1 MKITEKK
8 IGTLTTIL
16 CWAMILF
23 FVCIFFY
30 INFSITP
37 SFYCTDMYEDV
48 MVSIEMWK
56 EKTPFPSTWMFGNQ
70 TYTVATPT
78 WAALFYGLTG
88 NALLSMALASSVMAV
103 LVLISFDWMVRAV
116 FPRLCDRLVSG
127 VVLIS
132 IMAIFGDRAEAVN
145 GWQLLFT
152 MCAFYACYAITAFL
166 AFGCYLREGKT
177 SKAMI
182 ALTVVLCFLTG
193 IQSLRQTAITI
204 LPLMAM
210 ELLLFLG
217 RMRRKEK
224 LLTKTFWLTA
234 LFTAAN
240 LAGVAIGKSLPIVQQ
255 HIYGT
260 VVFANPREYI
270 ANIWNSVKLIAL
282 LFSTG
287 RTRDTVWEVPVLAVY
302 VVFGVV
308 CVLHY
313 RKDKATILLYLLIL
327 SVLSVLGIGTVTAM
341 KMREIYYFMLY
352 PLAACLVALLFSRS
366 CLKAKTILLGA
377 ITAMFFACCW
387 LRVAPETAR
396 VYNRKQDIS
405 YRICADLQEKGITT
419 VYSGWNHSEKIAVA
433 SGGDIIAGFWS
444 EEDNPFMPVTYL
456 CSTKVFHA
464 PAETA
469 AYIFYSQEEADL
481 AIEKAERSGATM
493 TRISEYP
500 EEQIFAYRASINLME
515 YYTPS
520 SDDE

>member
-1 MKITEKK
+1 MRITEKK
-8 IGTLTTIL
+8 LGTLTTIL
-16 CWAMILF
+16 CCAMILF
-23 FVCIFFY
+23 FVCTFFY

-48 MVSIEMWK
+48 MVSIEMWE
-56 EKTPFPSTWMFGNQ
+56 EKTLFPSTWMFGNQ

-88 NALLSMALASSVMAV
+88 NALLSMAIASSIMAV
-103 LVLISFDWMVRAV
+103 LVLVSFDWMVRAV
-116 FPRLCDRLVSG
+116 FPRLHDRLLAA

-132 IMAIFGDRAEAVN
+132 IMAIFGDTAEAVN

-152 MCAFYACYAITAFL
+152 MCTFYACYAITAFL

-177 SKAMI
+177 SGIAV
-182 ALTVVLCFLTG
+182 ALTAVLCFLTG

-210 ELLLFLG
+210 ELISFLR
-217 RMRRKEK
+217 RMHRKEP
-224 LLTKTFWLTA
+224 LLTKTFWMTV

-240 LAGVAIGKSLPIVQQ
+240 LVGFVIGKNLPIVQQ

-260 VVFANPREYI
+260 VTFAHPRDYLI
-270 ANIWNSVKLIAL
+270 NFWNNLNLIAVL
-282 LFSTG
+282 VSTG
-287 RTRDTVWEVPVLAVY
+287 RIKDTAWGVLVLAVC
-302 VVFGVV
+302 VIFGVV

-313 RKDKATILLYLLIL
+313 RKDKAVTLLYLLIL
-327 SVLSVLGIGTVTAM
+327 SVFAVLGIGTVTAM

-352 PLAACLVALLFSRS
+352 PLAAGLVMLLFSRS
-366 CLKAKTILLGA
+366 NLKVKPFFLGVV
-377 ITAMFFACCW
+377 TALFLVSCW
-387 LRVAPETAR
+387 LRVVPETGR

-405 YRICADLQEKGITT
+405 YRISADMQENGITT

-433 SGGDIIAGFWS
+433 SGGSITAGFWNK
-444 EEDNPFMPVTYL
+444 EDDPFIPMTYL
-456 CSTKVFHA
+456 CSTEVFHA

-481 AIEKAERSGATM
+481 AIKKAKRSGAAM
-493 TRISEYP
+493 TLMSEYP
-500 EEQIFAYRASINLME
+500 EEEIFAYRASVNLME
-515 YYTPS
+515 YFTPAAA
-520 SDDE
+520 DE